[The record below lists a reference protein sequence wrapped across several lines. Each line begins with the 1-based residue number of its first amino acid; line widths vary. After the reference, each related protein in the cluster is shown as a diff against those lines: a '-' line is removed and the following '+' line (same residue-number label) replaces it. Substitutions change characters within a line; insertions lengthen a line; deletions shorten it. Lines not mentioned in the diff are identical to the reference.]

1 MHRKK
6 KSPLQI
12 HEMDNES
19 TIYTQ
24 TPYFSER
31 RDFKLLDYSEKIY
44 SKLPY
49 SLYKKKM

>member
-1 MHRKK
+1 M
-6 KSPLQI
+6 SLQI
-12 HEMDNES
+12 HEMDNKL

-31 RDFKLLDYSEKIY
+31 RYVKLLDYSEKIY

-49 SLYKKKM
+49 SLHK